1 MERCPIQSNKASGLS
16 AYDIDFLVQKL
27 RLAHRVDTVEKT
39 CREGDI
45 WFEKEV
51 ISRTASYG

>member
-1 MERCPIQSNKASGLS
+1 MERCPIQSNKASDLS
-16 AYDIDFLVQKL
+16 AYDIDFLVQKR

-45 WFEKEV
+45 
-51 ISRTASYG
+51 